1 MPILQSQQ
9 TRVRNFLLV
18 FAAILA
24 IVLAPLA
31 PGPARAEPKAAT
43 VRLVVDYG
51 DGVELHFRALPW
63 REGMTVLDALSAA
76 QAHRHGI
83 TFAHRG
89 TGSSAMITKIGDLKN
104 EGDGKNWLYS
114 VNGKKA
120 EQSAGV
126 YKLKPL
132 DAILWKFEIYEY
144 NP

>member
-1 MPILQSQQ
+1 
-9 TRVRNFLLV
+9 
-18 FAAILA
+18 
-24 IVLAPLA
+24 
-31 PGPARAEPKAAT
+31 
-43 VRLVVDYG
+43 
-51 DGVELHFRALPW
+51 VEVHFTALPW
-63 REGMTVLDALSAA
+63 REGMTVQDALSAA

-83 TFAHRG
+83 TFVHRG

-120 EQSAGV
+120 EQSAGA

-132 DAILWKFEIYEY
+132 DTILWKFEVYEY